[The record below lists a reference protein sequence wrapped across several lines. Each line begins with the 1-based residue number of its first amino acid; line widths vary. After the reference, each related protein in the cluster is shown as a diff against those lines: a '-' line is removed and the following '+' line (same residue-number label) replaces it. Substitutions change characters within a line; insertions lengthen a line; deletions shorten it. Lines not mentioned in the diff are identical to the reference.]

1 MPEVSRFYGI
11 IVRLYFREHPPP
23 HFHALYGEHEAQIE
37 ITTGRVLEGDLPNT
51 ALRLLEQWRVAHA
64 AELMADWNRARAW
77 QPLQPIAPLE

>member
-11 IVRLYFREHPPP
+11 VVRLYFREHPPP

-37 ITTGRVLEGDLPNT
+37 IATGRVLAGDLPNT
-51 ALRLLEQWRVAHA
+51 ALRLLEQWRAAHM